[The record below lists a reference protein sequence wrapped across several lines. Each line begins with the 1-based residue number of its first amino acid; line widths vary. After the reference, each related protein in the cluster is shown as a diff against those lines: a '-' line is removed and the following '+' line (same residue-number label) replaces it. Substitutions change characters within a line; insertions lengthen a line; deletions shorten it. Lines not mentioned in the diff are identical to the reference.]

1 MTARHPGPVT
11 EILEQEVGEFKN
23 DGVKFQY
30 AVGSM
35 QGWR

>member
-1 MTARHPGPVT
+1 MTARHPGPVLD
-11 EILEQEVGEFKN
+11 IKEQETGEFKN
-23 DGVKFQY
+23 EGVKFEY